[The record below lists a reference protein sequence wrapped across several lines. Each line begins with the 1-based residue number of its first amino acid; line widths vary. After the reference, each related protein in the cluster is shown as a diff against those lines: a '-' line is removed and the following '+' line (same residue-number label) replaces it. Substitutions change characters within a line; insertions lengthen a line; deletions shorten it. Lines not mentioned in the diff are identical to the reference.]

1 MNKHIAIAIPLTKK
15 EPILVEHQ
23 DEAEHRLPIENVLK
37 FHNRVEN
44 KHS

>member
-1 MNKHIAIAIPLTKK
+1 MNKHIAIAIPLKK
-15 EPILVEHQ
+15 KISTHKTQ